1 MLYTTWM
8 LHKASPSLQS
18 VYEARASVYR
28 AAVRTPLVRAFTL
41 GRGGRDVRLKLE
53 TVQPVGA
60 FKIRGAANA
69 IARLDEGSLRR
80 GVVCAS
86 TGNHGRAVAYAARQA
101 GGRATVCMSA
111 LVPENKRAA
120 IRDLGAEIRLVGE
133 SQDDAQAEATR
144 LAAEGLAEIPP
155 FDHPD
160 VIAGQGT
167 IGLEIVEDFPDVD
180 TVVVPLSGGGLIA
193 GIALAV
199 KGAVAPIRV
208 IGVSMERG
216 AAMAASLAAGRPVD
230 VVEEPTLADSLGGGI
245 GRDNRHT
252 FRMVRDLVDE
262 VVTVSEADIAAAM
275 RRLFRDEGL
284 VAEGAGA
291 IGVALLGEAHRER
304 LGRRVAIMVSGR
316 NVDMDLFGRVVVG
329 EVPGNG

>member
-1 MLYTTWM
+1 MLYTTKM
-8 LHKASPSLQS
+8 QTDAGPSLQS
-18 VYEARASVYR
+18 IYDARVAVYR
-28 AAVRTPLVRAFTL
+28 AAVRTPLVRAFAL
-41 GRGGRDVRLKLE
+41 GSVDRDVRLKLE

-69 IARLDEGSLRR
+69 IARLDADALRR

-101 GGRATVCMSA
+101 GGQATVCMSA

-120 IRDLGAEIRLVGE
+120 IRRLGAEIRIVGE

-167 IGLEIVEDFPDVD
+167 IGLEIVEDFTDVD
-180 TVVVPLSGGGLIA
+180 TVVVPTSGGGLIS
-193 GIALAV
+193 GVALAL
-199 KGAVAPIRV
+199 KSAATSIRV

-216 AAMAASLAAGRPVD
+216 AAMVASLAAGRPVD
-230 VVEEPTLADSLGGGI
+230 VVEERTLADSLGGGV
-245 GRDNRHT
+245 GLDNRHT
-252 FRMVRDLVDE
+252 FRLVRDLVDE
-262 VVTVSEADIAAAM
+262 VVTVSETDIAAAM

-284 VAEGAGA
+284 VTEGAGA
-291 IGVALLGEAHRER
+291 IGVALLDEAYRER
-304 LGRRVAIMVSGR
+304 LGRRIAIVVSGR
-316 NVDMDLFGRVVVG
+316 NVDMDLFRRVVAG
-329 EVPGNG
+329 EVPTDG